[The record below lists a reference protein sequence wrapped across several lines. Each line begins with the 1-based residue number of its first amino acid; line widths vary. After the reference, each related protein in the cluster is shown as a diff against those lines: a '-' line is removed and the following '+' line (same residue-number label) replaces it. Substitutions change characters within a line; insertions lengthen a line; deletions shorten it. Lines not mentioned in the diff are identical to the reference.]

1 MDTEVIPFPIPH
13 RAAGRA
19 ACWASVLLA
28 VVMGLTCSK
37 PEGTSISV
45 DTRRECRNSVL
56 FPGPKLM
63 VSQISELRAK
73 LEESETALAE
83 AKATIGALTA
93 TIDGFEAKILRY
105 AGLSS
110 EEATCPLCSKTFFQ
124 GGFHPASQK
133 LWQHMGDGKMHRKT
147 RRKMLWNKSGWNG
160 PWVSGMDGDWCQ
172 VCRSDSG

>member
-1 MDTEVIPFPIPH
+1 MDTEVTPFPIPH

-28 VVMGLTCSK
+28 IVMGLRCSK
-37 PEGTSISV
+37 PEGTSIPV

-83 AKATIGALTA
+83 AKASLAKAKASANATIGLLTA
-93 TIDGFEAKILRY
+93 IIDGFEAK
-105 AGLSS
+105 SS
-110 EEATCPLCSKTFFQ
+110 EEAMCPFCAARRFFKAVST
-124 GGFHPASQK
+124 ASQK
-133 LWQHMGDGKMHRKT
+133 LWQHMGAGKMHRKT
-147 RRKMLWNKSGWNG
+147 RQKMLWNKRWELIKYNG
-160 PWVSGMDGDWCQ
+160 L
-172 VCRSDSG
+172 

>member
-28 VVMGLTCSK
+28 VVMGLRCSK
-37 PEGTSISV
+37 PEGTSIPV

-83 AKATIGALTA
+83 AKASANATIWALAA
-93 TIDGFEAKILRY
+93 TIDGSEAKILSFV
-105 AGLSS
+105 GMSS
-110 EEATCPLCSKTFFQ
+110 DVAMCPECSKTFFQ

-133 LWQHMGDGKMHRKT
+133 LWQHMGHMDNLHLEARQKMW
-147 RRKMLWNKSGWNG
+147 WNKSGWNG
-160 PWVSGMDGDWCQ
+160 LWVSG
-172 VCRSDSG
+172 

>member
-28 VVMGLTCSK
+28 VVMGLRCSK
-37 PEGTSISV
+37 PEGTSIPV

-83 AKATIGALTA
+83 AKANIGALKA
-93 TIDGFEAKILRY
+93 TIDGFQAKISMY

-110 EEATCPLCSKTFFQ
+110 EEATCPVCSRTFFQ

-133 LWQHMGDGKMHRKT
+133 LWQHMGSTWDVENLHRKT
-147 RRKMLWNKSGWNG
+147 QQKMLWNKSDWNG
-160 PWVSGMDGDWCQ
+160 P
-172 VCRSDSG
+172 

>member
-28 VVMGLTCSK
+28 VVMGLRCSK
-37 PEGTSISV
+37 PEGTSIPV

-83 AKATIGALTA
+83 AKATIGELIWTA
-93 TIDGFEAKILRY
+93 YCKSE
-105 AGLSS
+105 S
-110 EEATCPLCSKTFFQ
+110 EEVTCPVCSKTFSE
-124 GGFHPASQK
+124 GYYHPASQK
-133 LWQHMGDGKMHRKT
+133 LWQHMGHGKGHRT
-147 RRKMLWNKSGWNG
+147 IRHKMRWNTTGWNG
-160 PWVSGMDGDWCQ
+160 PWVSG
-172 VCRSDSG
+172 